1 MLSPAMGVKA
11 YGGCIA
17 CWAWHLPS
25 RGGGEGKEC
34 WLNLCFLGRYPE
46 FLPKG
51 VKERDYLCLRALQR
65 TGNLFALDFK
75 SKTVKVAS
83 FTCIVSMEED
93 SR

>member
-1 MLSPAMGVKA
+1 MHSLLGMA
-11 YGGCIA
+11 
-17 CWAWHLPS
+17 LTQQ
-25 RGGGEGKEC
+25 GGEGGGKEC

-51 VKERDYLCLRALQR
+51 VKERDYLCLQALQR

-83 FTCIVSMEED
+83 FTCIVSVEED

>member
-1 MLSPAMGVKA
+1 MHSLLGMA
-11 YGGCIA
+11 
-17 CWAWHLPS
+17 LTQQ
-25 RGGGEGKEC
+25 GGEG
-34 WLNLCFLGRYPE
+34 GRYPE

-51 VKERDYLCLRALQR
+51 VKERDYLCLQALQS

-83 FTCIVSMEED
+83 FTCIVSVEED